1 MATRYLSTDEF
12 LAMFPDAPTRQ
23 ILGATK
29 ADPSV
34 LNTASLISAIE
45 KAEAEADAYIQVQ
58 YVLPLKSV
66 PVVVKQFVGDIAR
79 YRLYFQ
85 RATPE
90 IDKLYAD
97 AVSFFKQVAAR
108 KNMLGVAHAETE
120 VAVSTT
126 APRVQRARRPSEL
139 NGF

>member
-12 LAMFPDAPTRQ
+12 LAMFPDLPTRQ

-29 ADPSV
+29 ADATI
-34 LNTASLISAIE
+34 NTAFLTQCIE

-58 YVLPLKSV
+58 YTLPLRSV
-66 PVVVKQFVGDIAR
+66 PMILKQFVGDIAR

-90 IDKLYAD
+90 IDKLYLEGI
-97 AVSFFKQVAAR
+97 SFLKQVAAR
-108 KNMLGVAHAETE
+108 KNMLGVPNQET
-120 VAVSTT
+120 ALAKNTT
-126 APRVQRARRPSEL
+126 APRVKAAVRPRAL
-139 NGF
+139 DGF